1 MQLELQRIRID
12 GDTQSRVELNHE
24 VVQEYAAAMEEG
36 AVLPPVVVF
45 FDGSDHWLADGFHR
59 YFGADHAGFDSIEAD
74 VRNGTKLDAQLFSF
88 GVNAHHGLRRS
99 SADKRKAIAGALSHP
114 VSCKWSNNQI
124 AKHCGV
130 SDKTV
135 AAVREAHFGNSEVM
149 QQERTY
155 TTRHGTQAVMQTK
168 NIGPAATAAKQSAE
182 VESSTTETASS
193 KQDGAKPSSTRA
205 AGPVMPPLE
214 DASAPSADGQ
224 RREPAATETSP
235 QELAD
240 ASPPEYSELD
250 RAQDQIADLQ
260 AALAL
265 ANLGSASE
273 EERQQAGDLISGL
286 QAEVKSLRAQL
297 RAVTSTR
304 DFLLEENAQMKA
316 QMAAQRREITRLKA
330 SESA

>member
-24 VVQEYAAAMEEG
+24 VVEEYATAMEEG
-36 AVLPPVVVF
+36 ATLPPVVVF
-45 FDGSDHWLADGFHR
+45 FDGADHWLADGFHR
-59 YFGADHAGFDSIEAD
+59 YFGADHAGRDSIEAD

-99 SADKRKAIAGALSHP
+99 SADKRKAIAGALNHP

-135 AAVREAHFGNSEVM
+135 AAVRDAHFGNSEVTK
-149 QQERTY
+149 QERSY
-155 TTRHGTQAVMQTK
+155 TTKHGTQAVMQTK
-168 NIGPAATAAKQSAE
+168 NIGPAPSPAAIDEK
-182 VESSTTETASS
+182 TLPP
-193 KQDGAKPSSTRA
+193 KA

-214 DASAPSADGQ
+214 EEPVSSAPVQQCG
-224 RREPAATETSP
+224 PAAAETSP
-235 QELAD
+235 QEPAE
-240 ASPPEYSELD
+240 SRPPEYSDLE

-273 EERQQAGDLISGL
+273 EDRQQAAELIASL
-286 QAEVKSLRAQL
+286 QADVKSLQAQL
-297 RAVTSTR
+297 RAVTSSR
-304 DFLLEENAQMKA
+304 DFLLQENAQMKA